1 MVLNMA
7 GSYKN
12 KKLQIKQ
19 IDEQI
24 KKLKNG
30 IVDLPTKGWIHTL
43 RTTLGMS
50 LAQLGQRVE
59 SSPQSILNFEKR
71 EVDMT
76 ITLGN
81 LKELGSAMGLK
92 LVYGFVSDISLE
104 EILEARA
111 TNLATKIV
119 MSTSKQMSLEDQKVR
134 EKRLKEAIHERT
146 EELMRTIPKNLW
158 H

>member
-1 MVLNMA
+1 MA
-7 GSYKN
+7 LGYKN

-24 KKLKNG
+24 KKLKTG
-30 IVDLPTKGWIHTL
+30 IIEIPAKGWIHTL

-50 LAQLGQRVE
+50 LAQLGHRVE

-71 EVDMT
+71 EADMT

-92 LVYGFVSDISLE
+92 LVYGFVPDTSLE
-104 EILEARA
+104 EIIETRA

-119 MSTSKQMSLEDQKVR
+119 MSTSKQMAMEDQKVR
-134 EKRLKEAIHERT
+134 EKRLKEAINERT
-146 EELMRTIPKNLW
+146 EELIRTMPKNLW